1 MSTQSIPA
9 HERQEWA
16 DKHIADL
23 AGGLSIPRYGSVAW
37 AALDDTDP
45 LKVAAALRAAELW
58 ARDGDDIA
66 EALTYLP
73 LDEVGEPLVDDPR
86 WRAMA
91 QGIARSID
99 RMATAYEARAA
110 AGSSRAAEQL
120 AKMNDK
126 SWLREPS
133 VYEQVIA
140 EGGLGGFEG
149 GTLGDLVEYVGTA
162 SPEQLLI
169 DETDQVLI
177 DAEIERDYP

>member
-37 AALDDTDP
+37 AALADTDP

-99 RMATAYEARAA
+99 RMAAAYEARVAA
-110 AGSSRAAEQL
+110 TGDVRAAERL
-120 AKMNDK
+120 AVMNDK

-140 EGGLGGFEG
+140 EGGLSEVEVSD
-149 GTLGDLVEYVGTA
+149 TQADLGWT
-162 SPEQLLI
+162 
-169 DETDQVLI
+169 
-177 DAEIERDYP
+177 

>member
-1 MSTQSIPA
+1 MTQSIPA

-23 AGGLSIPRYGSVAW
+23 AAGLTIPRYGSVAW

-91 QGIARSID
+91 QGITRSID
-99 RMATAYEARAA
+99 RMATAYEARVAA
-110 AGSSRAAEQL
+110 TGDVRAAERL
-120 AKMNDK
+120 AVMNDK

-133 VYEQVIA
+133 VYEQVMA

-149 GTLGDLVEYVGTA
+149 GSLGDLVEYVETA
-162 SPEQLLI
+162 SPERLAV
-169 DETDQVLI
+169 DEAQDALI
-177 DAEIERDYP
+177 DAQTDLGWT